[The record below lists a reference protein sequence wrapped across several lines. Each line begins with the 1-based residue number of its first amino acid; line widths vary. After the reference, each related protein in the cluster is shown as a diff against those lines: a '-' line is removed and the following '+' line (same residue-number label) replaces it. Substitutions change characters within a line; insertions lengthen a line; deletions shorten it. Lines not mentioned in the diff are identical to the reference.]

1 VGLRLVATGLAA
13 LALGGSTGGVEFL
26 RAHELDSGA
35 FAETGGK
42 ADPALTAWAVLGLR
56 ASGADP
62 GARTRVYLQARE
74 PDLRDPTDLELV
86 LAAEAALQL
95 DTSALVQRVRA
106 LRRLNGAIG
115 PTLNSTIWGVLALRA
130 AGRGIPPGA
139 TRYMLAHQSR
149 GGGWSWA
156 IGVAPDSNDTAAAVE
171 ALRAAGVR
179 GRPIH
184 RALAFLRRLQNRDGG
199 FELTPGRGSDA
210 QSTAWAIQAFLAAGS
225 KPGAAA
231 FRYLRGL
238 RRRDG
243 SYRYSRRYVTTP
255 VWVTAQVLPALARRP
270 FPLAP

>member
-1 VGLRLVATGLAA
+1 VDLRLVATGLAA
-13 LALGGSTGGVEFL
+13 LALTASPGGVQFL
-26 RAHELDSGA
+26 RAHQLDSGA

-42 ADPALTAWAVLGLR
+42 ADPTLTAWAVLGLR

-62 GARTRVYLQARE
+62 GTRAGAYLQAHQR
-74 PDLRDPTDLELV
+74 DLRDPTDLELV
-86 LAAEAALQL
+86 LSAEAALRL
-95 DTSALVQRVRA
+95 DTSALTQRVRA
-106 LRRLNGAIG
+106 LRRPSGAIG
-115 PTLNSTIWGVLALRA
+115 PTLNSTIWGVLSLRA
-130 AGRGIPPGA
+130 AGQGVPPGA
-139 TRYMLAHQSR
+139 TRSLLSHQSR

-156 IGVAPDSNDTAAAVE
+156 TGVAPDSNDTAAAVE

-179 GRPIH
+179 GRPIR

-199 FELTPGRGSDA
+199 FELIPGRGSDA
-210 QSTAWAIQAFLAAGS
+210 QSTAWAVQAFLAAGS

-238 RRRDG
+238 RRPDG